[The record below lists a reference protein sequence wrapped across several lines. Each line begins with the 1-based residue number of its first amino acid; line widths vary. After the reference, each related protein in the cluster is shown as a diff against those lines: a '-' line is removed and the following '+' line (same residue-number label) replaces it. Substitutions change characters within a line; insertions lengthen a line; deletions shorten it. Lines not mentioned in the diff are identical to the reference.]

1 MANSKTSPKVEKLL
15 IDLAMI
21 SELFFELF
29 HSKVHSECVA
39 IDNHEVEDEL
49 ILSECS
55 GLIAEQ
61 IIDQSKVLN
70 ELKIFDTASLDLSC
84 L

>member
-1 MANSKTSPKVEKLL
+1 
-15 IDLAMI
+15 MI
-21 SELFFELF
+21 FELFFELF
-29 HSKVHSECVA
+29 HSKVHGECVA
-39 IDNHEVEDEL
+39 IDYHEVEDEL

>member
-1 MANSKTSPKVEKLL
+1 
-15 IDLAMI
+15 MI

-29 HSKVHSECVA
+29 HSKVHGECVA
-39 IDNHEVEDEL
+39 IDYHEVEDEL

-55 GLIAEQ
+55 GLIAKQ
-61 IIDQSKVLN
+61 IIDQSKILN

>member
-1 MANSKTSPKVEKLL
+1 
-15 IDLAMI
+15 MI

-29 HSKVHSECVA
+29 HSKVHGECVA
-39 IDNHEVEDEL
+39 IDYHEVEDEL